1 MRLCQSG
8 SGGIDVGVI
17 LDVLKERL
25 EPPLLLLGWALA
37 GSLDGGT
44 RPKRPLIRGIATPDR
59 RTIPWDR
66 DDPSA
71 MERGNTGDDDGV
83 GDVR

>member
-8 SGGIDVGVI
+8 SGGIDAGVI

-37 GSLDGGT
+37 GSLDGV
-44 RPKRPLIRGIATPDR
+44 L
-59 RTIPWDR
+59 
-66 DDPSA
+66 DPNVPRSA
-71 MERGNTGDDDGV
+71 A
-83 GDVR
+83 